1 MCVAEIETQLAEL
14 AELKDKLDEMRK
26 VLRCPDCM
34 SENPRDALYC
44 SHCGASLKGQSPT
57 APADSG
63 EANEEA
69 APEETAT
76 DAQAPTAAA
85 IDEPKE

>member
-1 MCVAEIETQLAEL
+1 
-14 AELKDKLDEMRK
+14 MRK

-57 APADSG
+57 APEDSG
-63 EANEEA
+63 EVNEEA
-69 APEETAT
+69 APEETAAG
-76 DAQAPTAAA
+76 AQAPTAAA